1 MARKKDVVEESG
13 QMDPQAFIKAVK
25 GIVAEKGISE
35 DVVFEAMELALATAY
50 KKNFGSKTNV
60 KVDIN
65 RTTGEIKV
73 MSYYVVVPEID
84 EGDTIID
91 EEGNEVDVPPEINID
106 AQILLEDAR
115 EIVPDIEIGETIEK
129 EVTPKDFG
137 RVAAGT
143 AKQVIMQKIREAEKE
158 SIIAEFAD
166 KQDEMLIGTLAMEDV
181 RNYYVEL
188 GRTRGILP
196 KSEMIP
202 GEEVKM
208 GSNIKVYVTKVE
220 SNTKGPLILLSRKHY
235 GFVKRLFESEI
246 PELAD
251 GTIILHAVAREA
263 GVRSKVA
270 VESTNEKVDAIGA
283 CIGERGSRIASILK
297 ELNGEKVDIVLYSAD
312 PAEYIKNAL
321 SPAKDVIVNI
331 MDPMKKEALA
341 IVNDENL
348 SLAIGKK
355 GTNIKLASK
364 LTKYKI
370 EVKTLTQV
378 NEEGNN

>member
-1 MARKKDVVEESG
+1 MARKKNVVEETG
-13 QMDPQAFIKAVK
+13 AMDPVAFIKAVK
-25 GIVAEKGISE
+25 SIVDEKNISE
-35 DVVFEAMELALATAY
+35 DVVYEAMELALATAY

-60 KVDIN
+60 RVDIN

-73 MSYYVVVPEID
+73 MSYYVVVDEID
-84 EGDTIID
+84 EGDIIID
-91 EEGNEVDVPPEINID
+91 EEGNEVDVPPAINID

-115 EIVPDIEIGETIEK
+115 EIDPEINVGERIEK

-143 AKQVIMQKIREAEKE
+143 AKQVIMQKIREAEKD
-158 SIIAEFAD
+158 SIIGEYAD
-166 KQDEMLIGTLAMEDV
+166 KQDEMLVGTLAMEDS
-181 RNYYVEL
+181 RNYYIDL

-196 KSEMIP
+196 KTEMIP
-202 GEEVKM
+202 GEVVKM
-208 GSNIKVYVTKVE
+208 GSSIRVYVTKVE

-246 PELAD
+246 PELSD
-251 GTIILHAVAREA
+251 GTILLHAVAREA
-263 GVRSKVA
+263 GLRSKVA
-270 VESTNEKVDAIGA
+270 VESTDERIDAIGS

-297 ELNGEKVDIVLYSAD
+297 ELNGEKVDIVLYSND

-321 SPAKDVIVNI
+321 SPAKDAIVNI
-331 MDPMKKEALA
+331 TDPMKKEALA

-364 LTKYKI
+364 LTRYKI
-370 EVKTLTQV
+370 EVKTLNQV